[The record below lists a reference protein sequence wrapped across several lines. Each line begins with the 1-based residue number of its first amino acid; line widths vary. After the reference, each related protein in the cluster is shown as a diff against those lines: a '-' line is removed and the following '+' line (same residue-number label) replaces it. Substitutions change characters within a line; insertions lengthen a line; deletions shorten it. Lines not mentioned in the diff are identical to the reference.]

1 MDILYDAEQFENMP
15 DEDLMNLQKDLP
27 EFQAVLGEN
36 DDQAEDL
43 HKVQENVEDQKHD
56 FDEIQQ
62 VPEVIMDSQSNNA

>member
-1 MDILYDAEQFENMP
+1 MP

-56 FDEIQQ
+56 FDE
-62 VPEVIMDSQSNNA
+62 M